1 MEIFTK
7 VTCPAAR
14 RFRCPSFD
22 KHSEKWTRFESSEH
36 YRKNDL
42 GLLFCNR
49 RWVGIPMIR
58 RPVRSKEYP
67 GRFSIVNTLR
77 EEIPRSPLRDPE
89 PKHMYRKAS
98 SEEVAM
104 AAEMFCA
111 LVPLAESLTASCAK
125 HVESNGAAFQ
135 CTGHMEGRA
144 LSAFSRRRKTEETIP
159 SARKLFLYHEA
170 SRGET
175 MRINARKPINVCA
188 HAD

>member
-1 MEIFTK
+1 M
-7 VTCPAAR
+7 
-14 RFRCPSFD
+14 
-22 KHSEKWTRFESSEH
+22 
-36 YRKNDL
+36 
-42 GLLFCNR
+42 G
-49 RWVGIPMIR
+49 
-58 RPVRSKEYP
+58 
-67 GRFSIVNTLR
+67 
-77 EEIPRSPLRDPE
+77 
-89 PKHMYRKAS
+89 KAS

-125 HVESNGAAFQ
+125 HVESNCAAFQ

-175 MRINARKPINVCA
+175 MRLNARKPINVCA
-188 HAD
+188 QADWKLERERGRTQTRNGLIRKLPRGDQWGRR